1 MAIRIAV
8 TRIDRDG
15 FTGRDP
21 HPPDELAGEQGLI
34 IGCRFDPD
42 LELIIYE
49 VYVVD
54 TFGEVF
60 ELLEHEFTLV
70 GLDESKHA
78 AWSAAAAARTN
89 GSIFPPSSDGS
100 AS

>member
-1 MAIRIAV
+1 LPIRIAV

-34 IGCRFDPD
+34 FGARFDPD
-42 LELIIYE
+42 IELIIYE
-49 VYVVD
+49 VYVID

-60 ELLEHEFTLV
+60 ELLEHEFTVV
-70 GLDESKHA
+70 GLDNSKA
-78 AWSAAAAARTN
+78 AASHVAAAART
-89 GSIFPPSSDGS
+89 SAHVYPPSSE
-100 AS
+100 